1 MPLGI
6 CNQCQCRVGE
16 RTANGVYRPFP
27 NTRQVVLE
35 YAYPDRAATT
45 KVHVVVCA
53 DCLAGLDNELLEKNL
68 STDASFVDWKATAP
82 TAVLSRVTEEVANG

>member
-27 NTRQVVLE
+27 TTRQAVLE
-35 YAYPDRAATT
+35 YSYPGRSSTT
-45 KVHVVVCA
+45 QVHVVVCA
-53 DCLAGLDNELLEKNL
+53 DCVQNLNGELLEQNL
-68 STDASFVDWKATAP
+68 QADRSFADWKAVTPDAM
-82 TAVLSRVTEEVANG
+82 LIRVAEEVANG